1 MYEILLCLT
10 SVFEMIFYA
19 KRNITFFRI
28 DMVDSVRTTLDCTS
42 SLLFSGAWPVGTTSE
57 SVAAATR
64 TLVFQKLGPVVIQS
78 RRTYD
83 CATDPRNSPC

>member
-10 SVFEMIFYA
+10 SVFEHP
-19 KRNITFFRI
+19 RI
-28 DMVDSVRTTLDCTS
+28 DMVDSVRTTWDCTS
-42 SLLFSGAWPVGTTSE
+42 SLLFSGGWPVGTTSE

>member
-42 SLLFSGAWPVGTTSE
+42 SLLFSGGWPVGTTSE
-57 SVAAATR
+57 SVAA
-64 TLVFQKLGPVVIQS
+64 G
-78 RRTYD
+78 
-83 CATDPRNSPC
+83 N